1 VSRPARR
8 PIDAAAVPLWGDR
21 RRRFHRG
28 RVRLDLDRTVAALRA
43 ADRLDDADRALIAL
57 ARSTANG
64 LDRLEADAHRSEHVV
79 ASMARVHLSVLM
91 ALAQRDAS
99 AGELS
104 PGDQGDEELR
114 ELLREYGDPE

>member
-1 VSRPARR
+1 VSRPRTR
-8 PIDAAAVPLWGDR
+8 PIDAGATPLFGDR

-43 ADRLDDADRALIAL
+43 ADRLDDSDRALIAL

-79 ASMARVHLSVLM
+79 ASMARVHLAVLV
-91 ALAQRDAS
+91 ALSQRDAA
-99 AGELS
+99 AGELA
-104 PGDQGDEELR
+104 PGDDGDDELAG
-114 ELLREYGDPE
+114 LLRDYGDPE